1 MLTLPL
7 ALLPPLLPSP
17 LLLPLLPL
25 LLLLLPLLLLLQQQ
39 LLLPVGRR
47 VGHRRSGSAGS
58 IGSRTSP
65 SQRSITLAPVASRS
79 TLQLRH
85 SMSQQATA
93 AAAAAG
99 TSAGS
104 QAGGVEG
111 LVGMVVGV
119 VMEMWVLLCG
129 VASVVGGL
137 CKGLGGKVG
146 LVGGV
151 LMVVGVGHLLLM
163 WRVVQLLGVLV
174 EKLDAPASLTL

>member
-17 LLLPLLPL
+17 LLLPLLL
-25 LLLLLPLLLLLQQQ
+25 LLLLLQQQ

-79 TLQLRH
+79 TLQPRH
-85 SMSQQATA
+85 SMSKQAT

-99 TSAGS
+99 TSASG

-119 VMEMWVLLCG
+119 VGVMWVLLCG
-129 VASVVGGL
+129 VASVVGGV